1 MRYTYYFQDCITVD
15 TVQELIDILVQVES
29 IDLFFTTEGGE
40 LAAMKALLH
49 AIEQHPDVNIYL
61 TGYIASAGTFLLT
74 DCTKPVY
81 LTEDLDWILFHQGD
95 RAVEGEFRKNTL
107 DRNILYEQLKET
119 NLDWSNK
126 FKKLGLSTKE
136 IKRFNEGDDVVLY
149 KKDFHRLKV
158 AKQEN

>member
-1 MRYTYYFQDCITVD
+1 MRYTYYFQNHIEAE
-15 TVQELIDILVQVES
+15 TVQELIDVIMQVEA

-40 LAAMKALLH
+40 LSSMKVLLH
-49 AIEQHPDVNIYL
+49 AIEQHPDINIFL

-95 RAVEGEFRKNTL
+95 RGVEGEFRKTIL
-107 DRNILYEQLKET
+107 DRTALHAQLKQT
-119 NLDWSNK
+119 NEEWSSK
-126 FKKLGLSTKE
+126 FKKLGLNSKE

-158 AKQEN
+158 AKHE